1 MGVWGG
7 GGVCYT
13 HTYTHTHST
22 VYIFDP
28 SSPTPLA
35 VHGSVCSEHVI
46 GAVFVPLGS
55 AMEDRDSDPK
65 SKLYFMNRHQVGIDE
80 DYVLLPLQKFG

>member
-1 MGVWGG
+1 MCVACVCVLCVWCMCVVGHMGVWGG

-55 AMEDRDSDPK
+55 AMEDRVCP
-65 SKLYFMNRHQVGIDE
+65 NG
-80 DYVLLPLQKFG
+80 